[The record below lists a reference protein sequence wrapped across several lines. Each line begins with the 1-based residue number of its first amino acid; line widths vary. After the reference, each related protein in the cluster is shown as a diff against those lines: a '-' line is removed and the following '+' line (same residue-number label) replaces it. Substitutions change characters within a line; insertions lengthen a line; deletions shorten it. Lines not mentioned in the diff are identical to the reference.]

1 MGKNK
6 KKGASKK
13 TWTVDC
19 RTDSA
24 FDFALKVLDEAK
36 KEKKYH
42 IDLRC
47 NFVKI
52 AYENSKEAIAKAQTD
67 PVEYRLRTAMKLFN
81 RNLRKIFGYAKEL
94 SPIVIAFRNNKDGG
108 SIENPYSEKEI
119 PNPFNVV
126 DIEYDLLNNF
136 ILYGPKGSTLAD
148 EVSFDNFK
156 KAFYHEYQYP
166 SIIEVQEIVRDAT
179 SSLTNYSVFIQDHII
194 QHDKYSNI
202 DSKSESI
209 EYAELLPTNQ
219 IKIHIPYEVAR
230 IFNYVKNEVNIAD
243 YYKHKKSDL
252 KVAINNIYGVNP
264 KNAAT
269 AEAIKSAGLLTSYF
283 KALNTPK
290 YIGSIEESL
299 DKITNW
305 SEPVLINTKY
315 HHLYP
320 VTKLLEAAAN
330 NSNDVESIYIT
341 LYRIGKN
348 SSIIDSL
355 ITASKNKIPCKIF
368 FEISAR
374 GEIENDLK
382 HIYKMLIEADM
393 DYLDIKL
400 KYSDVKV
407 HGKMLLIKTK
417 IPYDDDDKKSLFSIG
432 IFSTGNFNEDTAPIY
447 KDYHYITSRPDEV
460 EMIERNF
467 DILWNSSQPI
477 LSSISSI
484 IIKEIYAELEKGK
497 DGRIWIQTNHLDN
510 KYMVSL
516 LKGAIAKG
524 VDVKLIVRTTKGF
537 HKKELKNCKTVV
549 GKYLEHSRVY
559 IFGGNAPRIY
569 ISSSDMLFRNLYN
582 RFEVYIKIPSIDTNT
597 KMTLINDFNRLW
609 DGKQ

>member
-6 KKGASKK
+6 KKGTSKK
-13 TWTVDC
+13 TWVVDC

-36 KEKKYH
+36 REKKYH
-42 IDLRC
+42 IGLRC

-94 SPIVIAFRNNKDGG
+94 SPIVMGFQNNKDG
-108 SIENPYSEKEI
+108 SFIENPYSEKEI

-136 ILYGPKGSTLAD
+136 ILHGPKGNTLAD
-148 EVSFDNFK
+148 EGSFDNFK
-156 KAFYHEYQYP
+156 KAVYHEYQYP
-166 SIIEVQEIVRDAT
+166 SIIEVQEFVRDAT
-179 SSLTNYSVFIQDHII
+179 ASLTNYSVFIQDYIV

-243 YYKHKKSDL
+243 YYERKKSAF
-252 KVAINNIYGVNP
+252 KVAMNNIYGVTP
-264 KNAAT
+264 KNTAT

-283 KALNTPK
+283 NALKPPK
-290 YIGSIEESL
+290 YIGSIKESI
-299 DKITNW
+299 DKIINW

-315 HHLYP
+315 YHLYP

-330 NSNDVESIYIT
+330 NPNDVESIYIT

-348 SSIIDSL
+348 STIIDSL

-407 HGKMLLIKTK
+407 HGKMILIKTK
-417 IPYDDDDKKSLFSIG
+417 IPYDDDNKSLFNIG

-484 IIKEIYAELEKGK
+484 IIKEIYTEIEKGK

-516 LKGAIAKG
+516 LKTAIAKG

-549 GKYLEHSRVY
+549 GQYLEHSRVY
-559 IFGGNAPRIY
+559 IFGVKEPRIY

-582 RFEVYIKIPSIDTNT
+582 RFEVYIKIPSIDTTT
-597 KMTLINDFNRLW
+597 KTTLINDFNRLW

>member
-6 KKGASKK
+6 KKGTSKK
-13 TWTVDC
+13 TWVVNC

-67 PVEYRLRTAMKLFN
+67 PVEYKLKTAMKLFN

-94 SPIVIAFRNNKDGG
+94 SPSIGAFRDNKAE
-108 SIENPYSEKEI
+108 SFIENPYSEKEV

-126 DIEYDLLNNF
+126 DIEYGLLNDF
-136 ILYGPKGSTLAD
+136 MLHGPKGNTLLN
-148 EVSFDNFK
+148 EVSFEDFK

-166 SIIEVQEIVRDAT
+166 SIIEVNELVRDAT
-179 SSLTNYSVFIQDHII
+179 ASLSNYSTFVQAHIVE
-194 QHDKYSNI
+194 HDRYANVDRKC
-202 DSKSESI
+202 ESI

-219 IKIHIPYEVAR
+219 IKIHIPYEAAR
-230 IFNYVKNEVNIAD
+230 IFKYLKNEVNIMNH
-243 YYKHKKSDL
+243 YKHKKSEL
-252 KVAINNIYGVNP
+252 KVAINNVYGVNP
-264 KNAAT
+264 KNM
-269 AEAIKSAGLLTSYF
+269 AINDAIRSTGLLTTYF
-283 KALNTPK
+283 QALDPQYT
-290 YIGSIEESL
+290 GSLEDSL
-299 DKITNW
+299 DKVIHW
-305 SEPVLINTKY
+305 SDPVLVNTKW

-330 NSNDVESIYIT
+330 NPNDVESIYIT

-348 SSIIDSL
+348 SKIIDSL

-407 HGKMLLIKTK
+407 HGKMILIKTK
-417 IPYDDDDKKSLFSIG
+417 IPYDDNNSLFNIG
-432 IFSTGNFNEDTAPIY
+432 IFGTGNFNEDTAPIY
-447 KDYHYITSRPDEV
+447 KDYHYITSSPDEV
-460 EMIERNF
+460 QMIERNF

-484 IIKEIYAELEKGK
+484 IIKEIYAEIEKGK

-510 KYMVSL
+510 KYLVSL
-516 LKGAIAKG
+516 LKTAIAKD

-559 IFGGNAPRIY
+559 IFGVKEPRIY

-582 RFEVYIKIPSIDTNT
+582 RFEVYIKIPLIDTNT
-597 KMTLINDFNRLW
+597 KMILTNDFNRLW

>member
-13 TWTVDC
+13 TWVVDC

-36 KEKKYH
+36 REKKYH

-67 PVEYRLRTAMKLFN
+67 PVEYKLETAMKLFN

-94 SPIVIAFRNNKDGG
+94 SPCIGAFRDSKEGIF
-108 SIENPYSEKEI
+108 IENPYSEKEV
-119 PNPFNVV
+119 PNPFNEV
-126 DIEYDLLNNF
+126 DIEYDLLNVF
-136 ILYGPKGSTLAD
+136 MRHGPKGETLKN
-148 EVSFDNFK
+148 EVSFEDFK

-166 SIIEVQEIVRDAT
+166 SIIEVKELIEDPTEPVSKYSKFVRDYIII
-179 SSLTNYSVFIQDHII
+179 NDDYSD
-194 QHDKYSNI
+194 I
-202 DSKSESI
+202 DSESESI

-219 IKIHIPYEVAR
+219 IKIHIPYEVVR
-230 IFNYVKNEVNIAD
+230 IFNYLKNEANIAEH
-243 YYKHKKSDL
+243 YNHKKSVL
-252 KVAINNIYGVNP
+252 KAAINNVYGVNP
-264 KNAAT
+264 MNMPAND
-269 AEAIKSAGLLTSYF
+269 AIRSTGLLTRYYN
-283 KALNTPK
+283 ALDPQYT
-290 YIGSIEESL
+290 GSLEESL
-299 DKITNW
+299 DKVIHW
-305 SEPVLINTKY
+305 SDPVLVNTKY

-320 VTKLLEAAAN
+320 VTKLLEAAADN
-330 NSNDVESIYIT
+330 PNDVESIYIT

-348 SSIIDSL
+348 SNIIDSI

-407 HGKMLLIKTK
+407 HGKMILIKTK
-417 IPYDDDDKKSLFSIG
+417 IHYDDNGLFNIG

-460 EMIERNF
+460 QMIERNF
-467 DILWNSSQPI
+467 DILWNSAQPI

-484 IIKEIYAELEKGK
+484 IIKEIYAEIEKGK

-510 KYMVSL
+510 KYIVSL
-516 LKGAIAKG
+516 LKTAIAKG

-537 HKKELKNCKTVV
+537 HKKELKNCRTVV

-559 IFGGNAPRIY
+559 IFGVKEPRIY

-582 RFEVYIKIPSIDTNT
+582 RFEVYIKIPFIDANT
-597 KMTLINDFNRLW
+597 KMILINDFNRLW